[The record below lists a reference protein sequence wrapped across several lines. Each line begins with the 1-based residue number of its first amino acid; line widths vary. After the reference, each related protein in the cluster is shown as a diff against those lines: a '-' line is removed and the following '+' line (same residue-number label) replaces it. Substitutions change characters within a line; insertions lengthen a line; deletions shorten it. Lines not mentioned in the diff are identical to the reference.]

1 MNFTN
6 EQLEK
11 AKQAKTAEEF
21 LALAKENGLE
31 LTEEE
36 AKKYFEQWH
45 KEGALSH
52 DELDNVVGG
61 SEVEFLFD
69 DKSGDKEFRIYE
81 GTVKKEFE
89 PKF

>member
-31 LTEEE
+31 LAEE
-36 AKKYFEQWH
+36 
-45 KEGALSH
+45 
-52 DELDNVVGG
+52 
-61 SEVEFLFD
+61 
-69 DKSGDKEFRIYE
+69 
-81 GTVKKEFE
+81 
-89 PKF
+89 